1 MLSTHGLRFGLVRK
15 ELNQYIKSIHFTG
28 VYAVME
34 LGTIVAFIDK
44 KSIIFLYVML
54 VFWTDMLSV
63 ATNKTLHFDIVKYKN
78 LMKT

>member
-15 ELNQYIKSIHFTG
+15 ELNQYINSINFTG

-44 KSIIFLYVML
+44 K
-54 VFWTDMLSV
+54 
-63 ATNKTLHFDIVKYKN
+63 LHNVPLCNAGLLD
-78 LMKT
+78 